1 MADSLVGLKVLIVED
16 DHLIASLVEHSLK
29 SAGCIVPEPIPEVV
43 RAQEATRRDD
53 YDAADPPTSSKIAA
67 GKQWPL
73 GVQ

>member
-16 DHLIASLVEHSLK
+16 DYLIASLNEHLLK
-29 SAGCIVPEPIPEVV
+29 SAGCIVPKPIPEVV
-43 RAQEATRRDD
+43 RAQEAARGAD
-53 YDAADPPTSSKIAA
+53 YDAADPPTSSKKAA